1 MPVGLYLHVPTGSA
15 SRGNYCETSI
25 MKNRRSGCRCRKYC
39 TELNH
44 PRISTDLARVLCC
57 PPNPPLRST
66 EPPSTQWPHGTP
78 RGHLHPLPLLPL
90 LSCPFLHEGLS
101 TCFQNESPSPQSPW
115 APLNPDLR
123 SLTGLLQLPPV
134 WLFPHPSV
142 TQCPESSSKRK
153 SDLTAPSPCLVQ
165 HPHQGLKGS
174 PHLHPLPASLSS
186 LPPDHATNATPGLE
200 YTNNCLK
207 ERSAKQSHL
216 QQHQNQ

>member
-25 MKNRRSGCRCRKYC
+25 TKNRRSGCRCRKYC

-101 TCFQNESPSPQSPW
+101 TCFQNESPSPQSPRV
-115 APLNPDLR
+115 PLNLDLR
-123 SLTGLLQLPPV
+123 SLTGT
-134 WLFPHPSV
+134 SAA
-142 TQCPESSSKRK
+142 SS
-153 SDLTAPSPCLVQ
+153 CLAFSTSLCHTVSRVIVQ
-165 HPHQGLKGS
+165 K
-174 PHLHPLPASLSS
+174 
-186 LPPDHATNATPGLE
+186 
-200 YTNNCLK
+200 K
-207 ERSAKQSHL
+207 I
-216 QQHQNQ
+216 